1 MIDFKF
7 CAKST
12 QAFSSLAFCDSS
24 ADQLSVWLW
33 LFFFFLLFCK
43 GLIKAQSWN
52 PTDQEA
58 YLIVHLDA
66 IYVRQSTLMNQKYP
80 ILETSPSTNFVSVA
94 DEPNEE
100 FFKKCHAKAKKCH
113 IYSYLVGGTRY
124 KFTYVTAPPASHY
137 SPN

>member
-1 MIDFKF
+1 VI
-7 CAKST
+7 AV
-12 QAFSSLAFCDSS
+12 QINIVCDSLTFFPSFYFAKAFKKGPELKNS
-24 ADQLSVWLW
+24 A
-33 LFFFFLLFCK
+33 
-43 GLIKAQSWN
+43 
-52 PTDQEA
+52 DQEA